1 LLEKTPA
8 RIVCLVIVMLE
19 IIDFFQKEAQECR
32 RQAAKAAGKNNR
44 EYWLRLAQRWERLM
58 QPDAATKEADQA
70 GRFDRPIRQSK
81 TLTRRLA
88 KRRAA

>member
-1 LLEKTPA
+1 
-8 RIVCLVIVMLE
+8 MLE

-32 RQAAKAAGKNNR
+32 KQAAKAAGKNNR

-58 QPDAATKEADQA
+58 QSDVATKEPDQ
-70 GRFDRPIRQSK
+70 RLKFDRRMKQSK
-81 TLTRRLA
+81 TFAKRSA